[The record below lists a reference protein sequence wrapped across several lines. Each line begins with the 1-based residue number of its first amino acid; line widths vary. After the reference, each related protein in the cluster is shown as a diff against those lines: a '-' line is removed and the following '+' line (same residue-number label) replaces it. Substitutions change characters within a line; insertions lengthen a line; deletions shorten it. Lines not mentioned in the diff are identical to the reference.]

1 MSSPS
6 AEHATFT
13 LERRL
18 KAPVRRVFQAW
29 AEPASKRQWF
39 ACHEDWAL
47 LDYALDFRVGG
58 SERNQVADSDGVLH
72 AYEARYIDIVADA
85 RIVFAYDMKLGE
97 SRISASLATILF
109 APAPDGTRMTFTEQV
124 VFLDGYADNGSRLRG
139 TEIGLDHLQA
149 FLEREASPLH

>member
-18 KAPVRRVFQAW
+18 KAPVRRVFRAW

-85 RIVFAYDMKLGE
+85 RIVFAYDMYVDDAK
-97 SRISASLATILF
+97 ISVSLTTVEI
-109 APAPDGTRMTFTEQV
+109 APRAGGTRLTFTEQD
-124 VFLDGYADNGSRLRG
+124 VFLDGFDDAGGRERG
-139 TEIGLDHLQA
+139 TAELLDRLG
-149 FLEREASPLH
+149 EALAKQPQGA